1 MTGLLLMGLLIGMR
15 HALEADHL
23 AALASMRSQD
33 HSFGHTVRQGVV
45 WGVGHTLTLFLI
57 GSAVI
62 LMESAVPSQLAAG
75 LEVAVGLMLILLGV
89 DVLRRLITQ
98 QIHFHSHRHDQ
109 RSAHFHAHSHAGEVR
124 NRHHAS
130 SHDHRHAEGFPIR
143 ALLVG
148 LMHGMAGSAAL
159 TVLTLQTVES
169 PLMGLVYIL
178 LFGVGSIIGMALL
191 SAVIALPLR
200 HLENRLTWLHN
211 SFQLVVGSAT
221 VVLGV
226 LVVYQSHSALVA

>member
-1 MTGLLLMGLLIGMR
+1 MTALLLMGLLIGMR

-23 AALASMRSQD
+23 AALASLGGRKQSVS
-33 HSFGHTVRQGVV
+33 HAIRQGVT
-45 WGVGHTLTLFLI
+45 WGVGHTLTLFLV

-62 LMESAVPSQLAAG
+62 LMESAVPPQLAAG
-75 LEVAVGLMLILLGV
+75 LEVAVGIMLVLLGV

-98 QIHFHSHRHDQ
+98 KIHFHSHQHNQ
-109 RSAHFHAHSHAGEVR
+109 QCVHFHAHSHAGEER
-124 NRHHAS
+124 NRHQVS
-130 SHDHRHAEGFPIR
+130 SHDHQHTEGFPVR

-191 SAVIALPLR
+191 STVIVIPLH
-200 HLENRLTWLHN
+200 HLEKRLAWLHGG
-211 SFQLVVGSAT
+211 FQLMVGSAT
-221 VVLGV
+221 TVLGV
-226 LVVYQSHSALVA
+226 LVIYQSYGLMIA